1 MLDVTDLT
9 VRFGDPSAPTV
20 AVDDVSLHV
29 PAGTVT
35 CVLGPSGCGKST
47 LLRAVAGLE
56 RPSAGRV
63 AIGGR
68 DVTALRPDQRDVGL
82 MFQDHALF
90 PHRDVAANVAFG
102 PRMRGW
108 AAGEIERAVAGALAL
123 VGLDGFDRRDVA
135 SLSGGEAQRVALAR
149 ALAPRPGLLLLDEPL
164 GSLDRGLRDRLL
176 EELPGVFAAAG
187 ATVVHVTHDQ
197 DEALTLADEV
207 VLLREGRVVQQGPP
221 AAVWAAPADA
231 WAARFLGIADVLDLT
246 VRAGVAAS
254 PIGEVATGL
263 PDGPAALI
271 VPPGALTLDDG
282 AALRGTVTGRRFAGD
297 HTVLTVSLAG
307 SLAGSSAG
315 GGLAL
320 HVGVLGAPAVTVG
333 DAVGLRVDRAAL
345 RVVPA

>member
-20 AVDDVSLHV
+20 AVDDVTLHV

-56 RPSAGRV
+56 RPTSGRV
-63 AIGGR
+63 AIDGR

-108 AAGEIERAVAGALAL
+108 TRDDIGRAVADALAL
-123 VGLDGFDRRDVA
+123 VGLDGFGRRDVA

-176 EELPGVFAAAG
+176 DELPGVFAAAG

-207 VLLREGRVVQQGPP
+207 VLLREGRVVQRGPLVV
-221 AAVWAAPADA
+221 VWAAPADA
-231 WAARFLGIADVLDLT
+231 WAARFLGIEDVLDVH
-246 VRAGVAAS
+246 VRGGVAAS
-254 PIGEVATGL
+254 LLGDVPAGGL
-263 PDGPAALI
+263 PDGPAALV
-271 VPPGALTLDDG
+271 VPPGALRLDNTG
-282 AALRGTVTGRRFAGD
+282 RVRGEVTGRRFAGD
-297 HTVLTVSLAG
+297 HTVLTVRVTTGADPTI
-307 SLAGSSAG
+307 
-315 GGLAL
+315 L
-320 HVGVLGAPAVTVG
+320 HVPVLGAPAVAPS
-333 DAVGLRVDRAAL
+333 DEVGLCVDADAL